1 MTQRHG
7 VVDTATGLVP
17 FGHLGWA
24 YHDRADFLRH
34 AAGYLADGL
43 AHNQRLR
50 YVGAGT
56 REQLRAELDR
66 MPGDTSTVTVTPAEE
81 FYGVA
86 ALSDVV
92 DPDTALGLCASDVE
106 DALAA
111 GYSGVRIVGDPTEL
125 NARPEQ
131 RDSFARLEF
140 LIDQRMADAPIT
152 ALCAYDTSRLAEG
165 AGEMVCLHPLM
176 GPDSPTFHLYA
187 ESAADFALGGEIDS
201 ASAETFS
208 SALERIWPLIGG
220 ADVGSGVG
228 GADVGSVGGDDV
240 VIDIDAVEFIGHRQL
255 LTLDRYARRDA
266 RQIVMRGSSPVVTRL
281 VKLLDLTSVRLEPTA

>member
-1 MTQRHG
+1 MTHRHG

-24 YHDRADFLRH
+24 YRDRADFLRH

-56 REQLRAELDR
+56 REQLRGELDM

-92 DPDTALGLCASDVE
+92 DPDTALDLCASDVE

-208 SALERIWPLIGG
+208 TVLQRIWPVVGG
-220 ADVGSGVG
+220 DVGPGP
-228 GADVGSVGGDDV
+228 GGDDV